1 MKAKD
6 YLLQVRRIN
15 KLIELKQNEIN
26 KLNLYLGVKAVNYEA
41 ERVQSSNTTDRADLI
56 CKIVDFEIELKEYI
70 KQLIDLKKEIMQTID
85 KLDDADLIKLLYL
98 RYFDFKTWEEIAI
111 TMNYSY
117 RWILKLHGIS
127 LQKIEKILQQDTPI
141 HILL

>member
-41 ERVQSSNTTDRADLI
+41 ERVQSSNTTDRTDLI

-127 LQKIEKILQQDTPI
+127 LQKIEKILQEDTPI
-141 HILL
+141 HI

>member
-26 KLNLYLGVKAVNYEA
+26 KLNLYLGVKAVNYEG
-41 ERVQSSNTTDRADLI
+41 ERVQSSNTMDRTDLI

-127 LQKIEKILQQDTPI
+127 LQKIEKILQQDTPV

>member
-26 KLNLYLGVKAVNYEA
+26 KLNLYLGVKAVNYEG
-41 ERVQSSNTTDRADLI
+41 ERVQSSNTMDRTDLI

-85 KLDDADLIKLLYL
+85 KLDEADLIKLLYL

-127 LQKIEKILQQDTPI
+127 LQKIEKILQQDTPV

>member
-41 ERVQSSNTTDRADLI
+41 ERVQSSNTTDRTDLI

-127 LQKIEKILQQDTPI
+127 LQKIEKILQEDTPI

>member
-15 KLIELKQNEIN
+15 KLIELKQSEIN

-41 ERVQSSNTTDRADLI
+41 ERVQSSNTMDRTDLI

-127 LQKIEKILQQDTPI
+127 LQKIEKILQQDTPV

>member
-15 KLIELKQNEIN
+15 KLIELKQSEIN

-85 KLDDADLIKLLYL
+85 KLDEADLIKLLYL

-127 LQKIEKILQQDTPI
+127 LQKIEKILQQDTPV